1 MFLISYKRKAYCSFR
16 GRKVFQEIKFRNA
29 VDVVFNNTM
38 QHLRASSLA
47 LFFFFFRNF
56 SIKILELN
64 QEVT

>member
-16 GRKVFQEIKFRNA
+16 GRKIFQEIKFRNA

-47 LFFFFFRNF
+47 LFFFFRNF

>member
-47 LFFFFFRNF
+47 LFFFLGIF
-56 SIKILELN
+56 
-64 QEVT
+64 Q